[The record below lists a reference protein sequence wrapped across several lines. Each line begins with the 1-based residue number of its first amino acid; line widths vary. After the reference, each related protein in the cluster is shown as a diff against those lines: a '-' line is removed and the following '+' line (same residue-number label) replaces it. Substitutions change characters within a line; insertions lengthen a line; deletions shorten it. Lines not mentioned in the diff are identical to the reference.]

1 MTSVKKYIESNKDRF
16 IEELFSLIRIPSIS
30 AKHEHKPDM
39 EACAKRWTELLL
51 AAGADKAVVMQT
63 EGNPVVYGEKM
74 VSPEAQTVLVYSH
87 YDVMPAE
94 PFDLWK
100 SRPFEPEIRDGR
112 IWARGAD
119 DDKGQAMMQVKG
131 FETALNLD
139 LLKCNVKFIFEGEE
153 EIGSPSLEAF
163 CRTHKELLKADVILV
178 SDTSMVSAE
187 TPSLTTGL
195 RGLAYW
201 EIEVTGPNRD
211 LHSGHFGGAV
221 ANPINVLCKLMADIT
236 DADGRITIPGFYDD
250 VEDVSPA
257 EREMIAQI
265 PFDEAKYKAAIGVD
279 ELFGEKGYSTLER
292 NSCRPS
298 FDICGIWGGY
308 MEEGSKTV
316 LPSKAYAKV
325 SCRLVPHQDHG
336 KISKLF
342 EEYIAR
348 VAPAYV
354 KVRVTPLLSECTD
367 DILPLAEFFR
377 ERYSKEL
384 RRETHKFAEKDAGL
398 LLAYAWPGNV
408 RELQNKVKRAVLL
421 AENGIVRVAD
431 MGLEPAEPTS
441 DTGHSLAIRDEA
453 GEKRRIVEALKRC
466 GGNRTEA
473 AKLLRIDR
481 ATLYRKIIKYGLNE

>member
-325 SCRLVPHQDHG
+325 SCRLVPHQDHE

-354 KVRVTPLLSECTD
+354 KARVTPKHGGQGYVCPIDLPAYKAAEEAVFVAFGKR
-367 DILPLAEFFR
+367 PLAV
-377 ERYSKEL
+377 
-384 RRETHKFAEKDAGL
+384 RRGGSIPIISTFE
-398 LLAYAWPGNV
+398 
-408 RELQNKVKRAVLL
+408 QVL
-421 AENGIVRVAD
+421 GIKTVL
-431 MGLEPAEPTS
+431 MGFGLEQNAIHSPNESCTLDFFYKGIESVAEFY
-441 DTGHSLAIRDEA
+441 
-453 GEKRRIVEALKRC
+453 KRF
-466 GGNRTEA
+466 N
-473 AKLLRIDR
+473 
-481 ATLYRKIIKYGLNE
+481 